1 MTPVRGSEAVR
12 IRLLGGFSVS
22 VGSRVIGEDE
32 WRLKKVRS
40 LIKLLALAENHRLHR
55 EQTTNLLWPD
65 LDAKPAAN
73 NLYRALHFARAALDP
88 SAAALHY
95 LSLRGI

>member
-32 WRLKKVRS
+32 WRLK
-40 LIKLLALAENHRLHR
+40 AENHRLHR
-55 EQTTNLLWPD
+55 EQIMNLL
-65 LDAKPAAN
+65 
-73 NLYRALHFARAALDP
+73 
-88 SAAALHY
+88 
-95 LSLRGI
+95 

>member
-22 VGSRVIGEDE
+22 VGSRVIGAGE

-55 EQTTNLLWPD
+55 EQIMNLL
-65 LDAKPAAN
+65 
-73 NLYRALHFARAALDP
+73 
-88 SAAALHY
+88 
-95 LSLRGI
+95 

>member
-1 MTPVRGSEAVR
+1 MR

-22 VGSRVIGEDE
+22 VGSRVIGAGE

-55 EQTTNLLWPD
+55 EQIMNLL
-65 LDAKPAAN
+65 
-73 NLYRALHFARAALDP
+73 
-88 SAAALHY
+88 
-95 LSLRGI
+95 